1 MTKSVILSAVR
12 TPFTKFGGV
21 FKDIPAVDL
30 GAEAMKA
37 AVTKS
42 GLSSEDIQ
50 YVVMGQVL
58 QAGVGQIPSR
68 QASIKAGLDWSI
80 GSETIN
86 KVCASSLRAVTLADQ
101 MIRSGDSDIV
111 LAGGMESM
119 SNAPFASKNLRWGNR
134 MFNTE
139 MVDLM
144 VHDGLWDAYYN
155 QHMAVNGGYGADKYD
170 ISREAQD
177 EWALRSQQLASQ
189 AIEAGRLVEEIVP
202 IEVPQRRGEPLVIDT
217 DEAPRPKTTLADLER
232 LKGLFTEGNT
242 ITAGNAPGTND
253 GASALV
259 VASEDRAKELG
270 VKPLATILGHAEC
283 GVETRLIASAPG
295 HAITKV
301 LADNNLTVAD
311 IDLFEINE
319 AFAAVTLVTQKMLDL
334 PSEKINVNGGAIA
347 FGHPIGASGGR
358 IIGTLI
364 HEMRRRKLTYG
375 IATICSGAAQ
385 GDAIL
390 IRCDYD

>member
-119 SNAPFASKNLRWGNR
+119 SNAPFASKNLRWG
-134 MFNTE
+134 
-139 MVDLM
+139 
-144 VHDGLWDAYYN
+144 G
-155 QHMAVNGGYGADKYD
+155 
-170 ISREAQD
+170 
-177 EWALRSQQLASQ
+177 
-189 AIEAGRLVEEIVP
+189 
-202 IEVPQRRGEPLVIDT
+202 
-217 DEAPRPKTTLADLER
+217 
-232 LKGLFTEGNT
+232 
-242 ITAGNAPGTND
+242 
-253 GASALV
+253 
-259 VASEDRAKELG
+259 
-270 VKPLATILGHAEC
+270 
-283 GVETRLIASAPG
+283 
-295 HAITKV
+295 
-301 LADNNLTVAD
+301 
-311 IDLFEINE
+311 
-319 AFAAVTLVTQKMLDL
+319 
-334 PSEKINVNGGAIA
+334 
-347 FGHPIGASGGR
+347 
-358 IIGTLI
+358 
-364 HEMRRRKLTYG
+364 
-375 IATICSGAAQ
+375 
-385 GDAIL
+385 
-390 IRCDYD
+390 